1 MKRAGKCKKRI
12 GVVLCFMMLLWN
24 FTGMKVWAAENRD
37 QGIPEKEEIT
47 YAPQVQKE
55 ELEEVTAYT
64 LEESRDTCE
73 VSVPK
78 TEETE
83 GIAEGDYIILPANE
97 ENPGG
102 AALAVTEVQEDAQG
116 NLVWQCEEPEAL
128 SNFITSIDISGQ
140 GEFLPQQAEAAQP
153 SIQARGIGMSG
164 GNRYSNIG
172 RIDYQFSNTV
182 LNESASLN
190 GSIAIEIS
198 AIEYRLKMDVGLR
211 GITVEDFY
219 FAVDNAVKVSA
230 DLAVDGDK
238 LNQGGR
244 IQLGCVPFR
253 IGGTGINGDIIFWL
267 TYDVKG
273 NLDVAY
279 TFSNTVGID
288 YQNGAYEPFAASHS
302 SLAGSAALDFA
313 VGPNMQFV
321 MRFGRSISLMDVTLD
336 SGVAGKAG
344 AYAAGEDQNT
354 AGCCLDA
361 YVYLNIYTGKDS
373 LLGNVLELKKNVI
386 WDDQTS
392 PFHQILQGT
401 F

>member
-1 MKRAGKCKKRI
+1 MKRAAKGGKRI
-12 GVVLCFMMLLWN
+12 CALLCSFGLLWN
-24 FTGMKVWAAENRD
+24 FSGMNVWAAEPQE
-37 QGIPEKEEIT
+37 QGIPEKEEIS
-47 YAPQVQKE
+47 YAPKVQKE

-64 LEESRDTCE
+64 LEEGGGTCE

-83 GIAEGDYIILPANE
+83 GIAEGDHIILPANE

-102 AALAVTEVQEDAQG
+102 AALAVTEVQEDAEG
-116 NLVWQCEEPEAL
+116 NLVWQCEEPQEL
-128 SNFITSIDISGQ
+128 SDFITSIDISGQ
-140 GEFLPQQAEAAQP
+140 GEFQPEQAAGAQP
-153 SIQARGIGMSG
+153 SIKARGIGMSA
-164 GNRYSNIG
+164 GNQFSNIG

-219 FAVDNAVKVSA
+219 FSVDNDVKVSA

-238 LNQGGR
+238 LNQGGQ

-288 YQNGAYEPFAASHS
+288 YQNGAYEPFAASSS
-302 SLAGSAALDFA
+302 SLSGGAALDFA
-313 VGPNMQFV
+313 VGPKMQFV

-336 SGVAGKAG
+336 SGVAGNAS
-344 AYAAGEDQNT
+344 AYAAGADQIT
-354 AGCCLDA
+354 AGYCLDA

-386 WDDQTS
+386 WDDQNS

-401 F
+401 L